1 MPSPL
6 SSVYKHKD
14 YSGQQI
20 VFLFLRYP
28 VNKGRWI
35 TFSVPIQRYYI
46 PEHPVSN
53 PTPDYHIL
61 HYHGL
66 FSVASQHSQS
76 WVQTCCC
83 LTISQFSF
91 THECQCVCQLAH
103 VVYWVPVQGAPCPLP
118 CASWDRLQPW
128 TGYNTVSGCWKW
140 YNSCWSVR
148 ERDSSNTTSKFLPHP
163 SEWDSVILSDHVSH
177 KVANLGWASWFSNF
191 GFSEGIWH
199 FGKFAYLSVRWAD
212 LYHRHT
218 SKVNAVRRYC
228 QQPFGLV

>member
-140 YNSCWSVR
+140 MDCSMSTTHVGWWENEIHQTQLLNFCRTLLSETLWFFQTTCHIKWLTWVEPAGSQTLDLVKEFDILGNSLIWALD
-148 ERDSSNTTSKFLPHP
+148 EQIYTI
-163 SEWDSVILSDHVSH
+163 VIPL
-177 KVANLGWASWFSNF
+177 
-191 GFSEGIWH
+191 
-199 FGKFAYLSVRWAD
+199 R
-212 LYHRHT
+212 
-218 SKVNAVRRYC
+218 
-228 QQPFGLV
+228 